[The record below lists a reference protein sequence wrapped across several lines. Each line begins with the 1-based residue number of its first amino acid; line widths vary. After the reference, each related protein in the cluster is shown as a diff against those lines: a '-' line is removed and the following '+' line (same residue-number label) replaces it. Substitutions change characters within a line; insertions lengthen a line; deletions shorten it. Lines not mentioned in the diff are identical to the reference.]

1 MNLKKT
7 LFIAASATLI
17 CCHEAFAFQEE
28 AINKNLWLNTNGHFG
43 ALPGEKP
50 KNPQPT
56 RYKTDFD
63 DHASDNYVSGDY
75 VSEIG
80 IDAFFAESDFG
91 GFKDDPDFYGLKMSY
106 LVRNHRKE
114 TVSPE
119 FFVSGALGFGYGEHS
134 EGEKDNEYGVTHF
147 MGTLGA
153 NLRYNATPDL
163 SFYVGVRMG
172 GEILLFF
179 VDDEKKES
187 PRDKRNEGLD
197 CECDF
202 GVIYGI
208 GMGCNLMLSKNVS
221 MHVGIEHFTSEADS
235 SIHGITLE
243 SQSYH
248 IYSLGFTIAY

>member
-1 MNLKKT
+1 MNLKT
-7 LFIAASATLI
+7 LFVSVFATLI

-28 AINKNLWLNTNGHFG
+28 AINKNLWLNTNGHLG

-56 RYKTDFD
+56 RYQSDFD
-63 DHASDNYVSGDY
+63 NYASDNYVSGDY

-119 FFVSGALGFGYGEHS
+119 FFISGGLGFGYGEHS

-153 NLRYNATPDL
+153 NLRYNVTPDL

-172 GEILLFF
+172 GEIVLFF
-179 VDDEKKES
+179 VDDGEES
-187 PRDKRNEGLD
+187 HD

-208 GMGCNLMLSKNVS
+208 GMGCNLTLSENVS
-221 MHVGIEHFTSEADS
+221 MHIGIEHVTSEADS